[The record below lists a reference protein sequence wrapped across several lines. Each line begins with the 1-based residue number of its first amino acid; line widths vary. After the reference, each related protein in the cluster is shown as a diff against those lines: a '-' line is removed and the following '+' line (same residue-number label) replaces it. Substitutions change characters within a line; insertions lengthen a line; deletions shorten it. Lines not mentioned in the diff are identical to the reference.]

1 MTIFF
6 SGGATVFIF
15 RYIYICL
22 VGYLFREK
30 MKLTKED
37 KKLIEEAKQI
47 IVKSEPVNLIDTG
60 EVGWLN
66 REVGGKALL
75 INLHDD

>member
-1 MTIFF
+1 
-6 SGGATVFIF
+6 
-15 RYIYICL
+15 
-22 VGYLFREK
+22 

-66 REVGGKALL
+66 REVGEKALL